1 MIGIS
6 HEALE
11 RLSKHQKLTQD
22 GDTLIKRIQEIDA
35 ALAKMPASGSAL
47 PGVQV
52 EEQRMILTNRLE
64 LERNALCERFHAI
77 FLPKPQGKPEL
88 KVVRPETDQEN
99 TD

>member
-22 GDTLIKRIQEIDA
+22 GDTLIKRIREIDA
-35 ALAKMPASGSAL
+35 ALHDLPQCKSSL
-47 PGVQV
+47 PGVDD

-88 KVVRPETDQEN
+88 RVVRPEEPGEPSG
-99 TD
+99 